1 MLIHDESQWDLRA
14 EDFFATPFNS
24 FSFFLEYGNILSPL
38 SVIIYV
44 GTKEVIDMAKTYK
57 IGLVFTFEPEGEHA
71 DIFEEMNKTEGELI
85 AYMKNLV
92 CEDIDRYVK
101 YNEVFEGLSVEIIEE

>member
-1 MLIHDESQWDLRA
+1 V
-14 EDFFATPFNS
+14 
-24 FSFFLEYGNILSPL
+24 

-57 IGLVFTFEPEGEHA
+57 IGLVFSFEPEGEHA
-71 DIFEEMNKTEGELI
+71 DIFEGMDKTEEQLI
-85 AYMKNLV
+85 NYMKNLV